1 MRAAHQRGR
10 PDRGSVTAE
19 AAVLLPVL
27 LIVLGA
33 ALWAVAIVGVQL
45 QCVDAARAG
54 ARAAARGEV
63 IDEVRRTV
71 LRAVPAGARVEVIP
85 GTETTRV
92 EVVAVVEP
100 FPGAVL
106 PPVRVTAAAVSATEP
121 GVVP

>member
-45 QCVDAARAG
+45 QCVDA
-54 ARAAARGEV
+54 
-63 IDEVRRTV
+63 
-71 LRAVPAGARVEVIP
+71 
-85 GTETTRV
+85 
-92 EVVAVVEP
+92 
-100 FPGAVL
+100 
-106 PPVRVTAAAVSATEP
+106 VSYTHL
-121 GVVP
+121 